1 MADKAKAKKPKPPT
15 AKQVEADLAA
25 SRERLAGTIDE
36 LAFRAQPKE
45 IAKRQVESAKLRAN
59 DMTRTPEGDV
69 DNAKVG
75 KIAGG
80 LGGVLLV
87 LGLLR
92 RVRS

>member
-1 MADKAKAKKPKPPT
+1 MADKAKAKKPAPPT

-45 IAKRQVESAKLRAN
+45 IAKRQVESAKLKVN
-59 DMTRTPEGDV
+59 DLTRTPDGSP
-69 DNAKVG
+69 DNGKLGVIVG
-75 KIAGG
+75 GAAA
-80 LGGVLLV
+80 VLLL

-92 RVRS
+92 RVRG